1 MQMRQLS
8 ANMKSVEDFK
18 HFKVALSFPIDKFHK
33 QNILRNSHT
42 YIIINASNEGS
53 CVGFE
58 RKKNTTFFFYFQIA
72 GK

>member
-8 ANMKSVEDFK
+8 ANMKSVVDFK
-18 HFKVALSFPIDKFHK
+18 HFKVALSFQIDKFHK

-42 YIIINASNEGS
+42 YIIINASNEGIF
-53 CVGFE
+53 VGFE
-58 RKKNTTFFFYFQIA
+58 RKNKTTFFFYFQIA